1 MNKDQFEELLLIH
14 GGDPE
19 RWPAGDRADA
29 LAFVASGNEGQAMLK
44 AARALDAAVLSASV
58 VRPSGELAAVILG
71 AVSRESERAAF
82 DITPAG
88 VAAAIAGSAGLTG
101 AGYAIAAAIAAT
113 MIPDG
118 VVETLSA
125 ILASG
130 MPGGL

>member
-1 MNKDQFEELLLIH
+1 M
-14 GGDPE
+14 
-19 RWPAGDRADA
+19 
-29 LAFVASGNEGQAMLK
+29 
-44 AARALDAAVLSASV
+44 LSASV

-71 AVSRESERAAF
+71 AAARESERAAF

-88 VAAAIAGSAGLTG
+88 VAGVIAGSAGLTG

-125 ILASG
+125 IMASG